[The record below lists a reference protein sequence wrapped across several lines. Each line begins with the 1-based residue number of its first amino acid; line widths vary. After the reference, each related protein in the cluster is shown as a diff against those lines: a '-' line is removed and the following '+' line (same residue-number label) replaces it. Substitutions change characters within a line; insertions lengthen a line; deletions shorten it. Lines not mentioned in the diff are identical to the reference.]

1 MVMVML
7 FVLFVGTNY
16 YIYYKSIGFNRN
28 SKNRTEASPDLA
40 ILSSVRVLTIDECGH
55 YN

>member
-16 YIYYKSIGFNRN
+16 YIYKSIGFNRN